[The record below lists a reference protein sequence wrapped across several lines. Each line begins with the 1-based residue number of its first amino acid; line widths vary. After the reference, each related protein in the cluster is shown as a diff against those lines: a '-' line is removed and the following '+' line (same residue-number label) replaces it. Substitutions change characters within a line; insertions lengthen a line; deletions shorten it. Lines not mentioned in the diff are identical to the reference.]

1 MPSFAIHISEGFDQV
16 LAEIDRTVIEQ
27 QSSRSAVV
35 RDILYDHFG
44 IIPENHIGDRCRID
58 TAMRR
63 MQKRG
68 SKISPK

>member
-44 IIPENHIGDRCRID
+44 IIPENRIGERCRID
-58 TAMRR
+58 MAIRR
-63 MQKRG
+63 MQKLEQ
-68 SKISPK
+68 K

>member
-1 MPSFAIHISEGFDQV
+1 MTSFAIHISADFGQV
-16 LAEIDRTVIEQ
+16 LAKIDRTVIEQ

-44 IIPENHIGDRCRID
+44 ITPENRIGERCRID

-63 MQKRG
+63 MQKTE
-68 SKISPK
+68 K